1 MTAKRNLNAR
11 RPNLEGEARPEDAA
25 EGGMSARIWILAAG
39 GVLLIAAAL
48 RLWDLPLVPFH
59 NDEGV
64 SGWFVI
70 QLLRHGTWTYD
81 PGVYFGPTPYYAG
94 LVSAIVFGLNDTA
107 MRLVP
112 AIFGLATIAL
122 TLALRPYIGHVGSL
136 VAAAL
141 LAVSSGW
148 LYYSRSF
155 FAEELLLF
163 FTVAIVYCAWRWTE
177 TRRTEFLVFGTVAAA
192 LLFTT
197 KSTSYIAVAVL
208 ALSALSLALY
218 ERFEIRERL
227 ARLGRGPRPAG
238 ATQRSKPLQ
247 NTESK
252 PLTRRSRQRAPVVDG
267 RPLVSVGGGDLVIS
281 RPLLGAGALFAVI
294 YITLFSSLFSNPQGV
309 FDALGTLSAWLGTAG
324 STHAKPITQYAEW
337 ARDVEAPILVLGVL
351 GALVAVLGGRSRFA
365 IFTAFW
371 TGGIFAAYSLIAYK
385 EPWLMLNIVVPAA
398 IVAGYGVDQLWQRW
412 PTLIPRA
419 LVLGVVAAVL
429 AFSSYGAIR
438 LNFFE
443 YDSESNPYVY
453 VHTTRDIFALMDA
466 VAAEGTKLGTGDQSH
481 VVILSPDYWPLP
493 WYWRDNPNAGFFGQ
507 IVETTEPIA
516 IVRTDQEPNLSATFT
531 SEYARQREYTLRPGV
546 QLTVFLRRESFGL

>member
-1 MTAKRNLNAR
+1 VTANRRVNAR
-11 RPNLEGEARPEDAA
+11 EPDVEGEARPGDAV
-25 EGGMSARIWILAAG
+25 EGGMSARIWMLGAG
-39 GVLLIAAAL
+39 GILLIAAAL

-70 QLLRHGTWTYD
+70 QLLRYGTWTYD

-94 LVSAIVFGLNDTA
+94 LASVLVFGLNDTA

-122 TLALRPYIGHVGSL
+122 TLAMRRYIGLVGSL

-155 FAEELLLF
+155 FAEELLVC

-177 TRRTEFLVFGTVAAA
+177 TRRTEFLVFGTVSAA

-197 KSTSYIAVAVL
+197 KSTSYLAVAVL
-208 ALSALSLALY
+208 ALSALSLSLY
-218 ERFEIRERL
+218 ERLEIRERL
-227 ARLGRGPRPAG
+227 ARLGLGSRSPESVPRGKQQPK
-238 ATQRSKPLQ
+238 TTSKP
-247 NTESK
+247 
-252 PLTRRSRQRAPVVDG
+252 PARRSRQRARAVDD
-267 RPLVSVGGGDLVIS
+267 RPLASIGGGDLVIS
-281 RPLLGAGALFAVI
+281 LPVLGASTLFVVI
-294 YITLFSSLFSNPQGV
+294 YVTLFSSFFSNPQGV
-309 FDALGTLSAWLGTAG
+309 SDAIGTLAAWFGTAG
-324 STHAKPITQYAEW
+324 STHVKPITQYAEW
-337 ARDVEAPILVLGVL
+337 ARDVEAPILVLSVL

-365 IFTAFW
+365 IFAAFW
-371 TGGIFAAYSLIAYK
+371 AGGIFAAYSLIAYK
-385 EPWLMLNIVVPAA
+385 EPWLLLNIVVPAA
-398 IVAGYGVDQLWQRW
+398 IVGGYGVDQLWQRW
-412 PTLIPRA
+412 RGPMPRA
-419 LVLGVVAAVL
+419 LVLGVVAALL

-466 VAAEGTKLGTGDQSH
+466 VEAEETKLGTGDQTH

-493 WYWRDNPNAGFFGQ
+493 WYWRDNPNAGFFGE

-531 SEYARQREYTLRPGV
+531 TEYARQREYTLRPGV
-546 QLTVFLRRESFGL
+546 QLTLFLRRASFGL

>member
-1 MTAKRNLNAR
+1 MTADRKLNAG
-11 RPNLEGEARPEDAA
+11 RPDLEHEAQPEDGVEA
-25 EGGMSARIWILAAG
+25 GMSARIWILGAV

-94 LVSAIVFGLNDTA
+94 LASVILFGLNDTA

-122 TLALRPYIGHVGSL
+122 TLALRRYIGLVGSL

-141 LAVSSGW
+141 LTVSSGW

-155 FAEELLLF
+155 FAEELLIF
-163 FTVAIVYCAWRWTE
+163 FTVALVYCAWRWTE
-177 TRRTEFLVFGTVAAA
+177 TRRTEYLVLGTVSAA

-197 KSTSYIAVAVL
+197 KSTSYVAVAAL
-208 ALSALSLALY
+208 ALSALSLTLY
-218 ERFEIRERL
+218 ERLEIRERL
-227 ARLGRGPRPAG
+227 ARLGIGPRSTG
-238 ATQRSKPLQ
+238 AVQRSKPMLK
-247 NTESK
+247 TESK
-252 PLTRRSRQRAPVVDG
+252 PPARRSRQRAPTVDD
-267 RPLVSVGGGDLVIS
+267 RPLASVGGGDLVIS
-281 RPLLGAGALFAVI
+281 LPLLGAVALFATI
-294 YITLFSSLFSNPQGV
+294 YITLFSSFFSNPQGV
-309 FDALGTLSAWLGTAG
+309 FDALGTLAAWFGTAG
-324 STHAKPITQYAEW
+324 STHVKPITQYAEW
-337 ARDVEAPILVLGVL
+337 ARDVEAPILVLSVL
-351 GALVAVLGGRSRFA
+351 GALAAVLGGRSRFA
-365 IFTAFW
+365 IFAAFW
-371 TGGIFAAYSLIAYK
+371 AGGIFAAYSLIAYK

-398 IVAGYGVDQLWQRW
+398 IVGGYGIDQLWQRW
-412 PTLIPRA
+412 REPMPRA
-419 LVLGVVAAVL
+419 LILGVVAALL
-429 AFSSYGAIR
+429 AFSGYGAIR
-438 LNFFE
+438 LNFFD

-453 VHTTRDIFALMDA
+453 VHTTRDLYALMDA
-466 VAAEGTKLGTGDQSH
+466 VSAEGTKLGTGDQSH

-493 WYWRDNPNAGFFGQ
+493 WYWRDNPNAGFFGE

-546 QLTVFLRRESFGL
+546 QLTLYLRRASFGL

>member
-1 MTAKRNLNAR
+1 MTANRNRNAR
-11 RPNLEGEARPEDAA
+11 KPDLEEAARPEDT
-25 EGGMSARIWILAAG
+25 EGGMSARTWILGAAG
-39 GVLLIAAAL
+39 IMLIATAL

-70 QLLRHGTWTYD
+70 QLLRHGDWTYD

-94 LVSAIVFGLNDTA
+94 MASAIVFGLNDTA

-112 AIFGLATIAL
+112 ALFGLGTIAL
-122 TLALRPYIGHVGSL
+122 TLALRRYIGLVGSL

-155 FAEELLLF
+155 FAEELLIF

-208 ALSALSLALY
+208 ALSALSLTLY

-227 ARLGRGPRPAG
+227 ARLGIGPRSSG
-238 ATQRSKPLQ
+238 AAQRSEPEPKP
-247 NTESK
+247 ESK
-252 PLTRRSRQRAPVVDG
+252 PPARRSRQRAPSGDE
-267 RPLVSVGGGDLVIS
+267 RPLASVGGGDLVIS
-281 RPLLGAGALFAVI
+281 LPLLGAGALFAAI
-294 YITLFSSLFSNPQGV
+294 YITLFSSFFSNPQGV
-309 FDALGTLSAWLGTAG
+309 FDAVGTLSAWFGTAG
-324 STHAKPITQYAEW
+324 STHVKPITQYAEW

-365 IFTAFW
+365 VFTAFW
-371 TGGIFAAYSLIAYK
+371 TGGIFAAYSLIGYK

-398 IVAGYGVDQLWQRW
+398 IVGGYGVDQLWQRW
-412 PTLIPRA
+412 RTPMPRA
-419 LVLGVVAAVL
+419 LVLGVVAALL

-438 LNFFE
+438 LNFVE

-493 WYWRDNPNAGFFGQ
+493 WYWRDNPNAGFFGA

-546 QLTVFLRRESFGL
+546 QLTLFLRRESFGL

>member
-1 MTAKRNLNAR
+1 VTATRKGNAR
-11 RPNLEGEARPEDAA
+11 EPEAEDEARPADGAD
-25 EGGMSARIWILAAG
+25 GGMSARIWILGAG
-39 GVLLIAAAL
+39 AIMVVAAAL

-70 QLLRHGTWTYD
+70 QLLRHGEWTYD

-94 LVSAIVFGLNDTA
+94 LASAIVFGLNDTA

-112 AIFGLATIAL
+112 ALFGLGTIAL
-122 TLALRPYIGHVGSL
+122 TLALRRYIGLVGSL

-141 LAVSSGW
+141 LTVSSGW

-155 FAEELLLF
+155 FAEELLVF
-163 FTVAIVYCAWRWTE
+163 FTLAIVYSAWRWTE

-208 ALSALSLALY
+208 GLSALSLALY
-218 ERFEIRERL
+218 ERFEIQERL
-227 ARLGRGPRPAG
+227 ARLGSGRRPTG
-238 ATQRSKPLQ
+238 ASLSSKPMPKA
-247 NTESK
+247 TSK
-252 PLTRRSRQRAPVVDG
+252 PPARRPRQRTSVADE
-267 RPLVSVGGGDLVIS
+267 RPLASVGGGDLVIS
-281 RPLLGAGALFAVI
+281 LPLLGAVALFAAI
-294 YITLFSSLFSNPQGV
+294 YVTLFSSFFSNPKGV
-309 FDALGTLSAWLGTAG
+309 FDALGTLSAWFGTAG
-324 STHAKPITQYAEW
+324 STHVKPITQYAEW
-337 ARDVEAPILVLGVL
+337 ARDVEAPILLLSVIG
-351 GALVAVLGGRSRFA
+351 GLVAVLGGRSRFA
-365 IFTAFW
+365 LFTAFW

-398 IVAGYGVDQLWQRW
+398 IVGGYGIDQLWQRW
-412 PTLIPRA
+412 QRPLPRA
-419 LVLGVVAAVL
+419 LVAGGVAALL

-443 YDSESNPYVY
+443 YDSEANPYVY
-453 VHTTRDIFALMDA
+453 VHTTRDIVALMDD
-466 VAAEGTKLGTGDQSH
+466 VAAEGAKLGTGDQTH

-516 IVRTDQEPNLSATFT
+516 IVRTDQEPLLAPTFT
-531 SEYARQREYTLRPGV
+531 SEYVRQREYTLRPGV
-546 QLTVFLRRESFGL
+546 QLTLFLRRDSFGL